1 MSIEWRCQ
9 MIMFNTDNNNG
20 PSTLGTWLADD
31 ESTNHLSPRVLDAI
45 GAKATIRTLSL
56 ILHFPCGTSHTHTL
70 TYCSKTRKPKMDKW
84 FFIRSL
90 FVWLN
95 ALIFAGRFH
104 RMFSGWR
111 KRQKVNVHS
120 GNRWMFY
127 GIDWKETRNKF
138 PSIACT
144 LYTYRLLA
152 YGLYLFQFPTEIH
165 RYVWDVII
173 VIVKWPF
180 FLRFSIR
187 CVGVYLLLICGSFWH
202 IVTKWLA
209 RVRGIKTSWT
219 TSHSVSES
227 ISMWRFAPSLIFIS
241 TFVTRNR
248 QMN

>member
-1 MSIEWRCQ
+1 MDQAHLALDLPTMSR
-9 MIMFNTDNNNG
+9 
-20 PSTLGTWLADD
+20 
-31 ESTNHLSPRVLDAI
+31 
-45 GAKATIRTLSL
+45 RT
-56 ILHFPCGTSHTHTL
+56 TSHPGFRILQTPLARRPQFVHFLSSSISLAAPHTL
-70 TYCSKTRKPKMDKW
+70 TYCPKTRKPKMDKW

-111 KRQKVNVHS
+111 KRQKVNVHR

-127 GIDWKETRNKF
+127 GIHWKETRNKF

-173 VIVKWPF
+173 VIVKWVIRPF